1 MITIHI
7 ISYTPDLNRAV
18 VNASPVN
25 VSISRDVGFVGSLDK
40 RVSKSA
46 EQTRLD
52 RVERDG
58 KKEVC
63 DGTKDSHT
71 RITVINSARMIRI
84 DRICLILLQVKIQL
98 DIIPIMYPL
107 ITNTVWLYIYTIY
120 TVYTYRRVYIP
131 SPV

>member
-7 ISYTPDLNRAV
+7 ISYKPDLNRAV

-52 RVERDG
+52 RFERDG

-63 DGTKDSHT
+63 DGMKDSHA

-84 DRICLILLQVKIQL
+84 DRSICLILLQVIIQL
-98 DIIPIMYPL
+98 DIIYGI
-107 ITNTVWLYIYTIY
+107 
-120 TVYTYRRVYIP
+120 
-131 SPV
+131 S

>member
-1 MITIHI
+1 MRFRKLITIHI
-7 ISYTPDLNRAV
+7 ISYKPDLNRAV

-52 RVERDG
+52 RFERDG

-63 DGTKDSHT
+63 DGMKDSHA

-84 DRICLILLQVKIQL
+84 DRSICLILLQVIIQL
-98 DIIPIMYPL
+98 DIIYGI
-107 ITNTVWLYIYTIY
+107 
-120 TVYTYRRVYIP
+120 
-131 SPV
+131 S